1 MNLPAISFLPPWRL
15 WPDNKEMRQWY
26 VVQSKPQQADRV
38 AVQLEEL
45 LAIEVYNPKIEVRV
59 VRGTRKL
66 TQIKPLFPN
75 YLFARVDLPEEWKT
89 ITFTRG
95 VARVLGGWKDPRSI
109 DESVVNTI
117 RNQERRKDRLIS
129 YYRFKARESVVV
141 RSGPFK
147 DVHGIFDRYID
158 EGGRVRILLSL
169 IGFDAAVELE
179 SEQVAK
185 A

>member
-1 MNLPAISFLPPWRL
+1 MR
-15 WPDNKEMRQWY
+15 EMRHWY
-26 VVQSKPQQADRV
+26 VVQSKPQQTDRV

-59 VRGTRKL
+59 VRGTRKT

-75 YLFARVDLPEEWKT
+75 YLFARLELPEQWKT

-95 VARVLGGWKDPRSI
+95 VTRVLGGWEDPRPV
-109 DESVVNTI
+109 DDAVVDAI
-117 RNQERRKDRLIS
+117 RTQERRKDRLIS
-129 YYRFKARESVVV
+129 YYRFQPREGVVV
-141 RSGPFK
+141 RSGPLK
-147 DVHGIFDRYID
+147 DIHGIFDRYVD

-185 A
+185 R

>member
-1 MNLPAISFLPPWRL
+1 
-15 WPDNKEMRQWY
+15 MRHWY
-26 VVQSKPQQADRV
+26 VVQSKPQQAERV
-38 AVQLEEL
+38 AAQLEEL
-45 LAIEVYNPKIEVRV
+45 LAIEVYNPRIEVRV

-66 TQIKPLFPN
+66 TQVKPLFPN
-75 YLFARVDLPEEWKT
+75 YLFARLDLPEEWKT

-95 VARVLGGWKDPRSI
+95 VARVLGGWEDPRPI
-109 DESVVNTI
+109 DESVVAAI
-117 RNQERRKDRLIS
+117 RSQERRKDRLIS
-129 YYRFKARESVVV
+129 YYRFKPQEFVVV

-179 SEQVAK
+179 SEQVSK
-185 A
+185 L

>member
-1 MNLPAISFLPPWRL
+1 MPP
-15 WPDNKEMRQWY
+15 MRHWY

-45 LAIEVYNPKIEVRV
+45 LGVEVYNPKIEVRI

-75 YLFARVDLPEEWKT
+75 YLFARLDLPEEWKT

-95 VARVLGGWKDPRSI
+95 VARVLGGWEDPRSI
-109 DESVVNTI
+109 DESVVTAI

-129 YYRFKARESVVV
+129 YYRFKPRESVVV

-179 SEQVAK
+179 SEQVSK
-185 A
+185 L

>member
-1 MNLPAISFLPPWRL
+1 
-15 WPDNKEMRQWY
+15 MRQWY
-26 VVQSKPQQADRV
+26 VIQSKPQQTDRV
-38 AVQLEEL
+38 AVQLKEL
-45 LAIEVYNPKIEVRV
+45 LGIEVYNPKIEVRV

-75 YLFARVDLPEEWKT
+75 YLFARLDLPEQWKT

-95 VARVLGGWKDPRSI
+95 VARVLGGWEAPRPV
-109 DESVVNTI
+109 DDAVVAAI
-117 RNQERRKDRLIS
+117 RTQERRKDRLIS
-129 YYRFKARESVVV
+129 YYRFKPRESVVV

-147 DVHGIFDRYID
+147 DIHGIFDRYVD

-169 IGFDAAVELE
+169 VGYSAAVELE

>member
-1 MNLPAISFLPPWRL
+1 
-15 WPDNKEMRQWY
+15 MRHWY

-38 AVQLEEL
+38 AIQLEEL
-45 LAIEVYNPKIEVRV
+45 LGVEVYNPKIEVRV

-75 YLFARVDLPEEWKT
+75 YLFARLELPEEWKT

-95 VARVLGGWKDPRSI
+95 VARVLGGWEHPRSI
-109 DESVVNTI
+109 DESVVTAI

-129 YYRFKARESVVV
+129 YYRFKHRESVVV

-179 SEQVAK
+179 SEQVSK
-185 A
+185 L

>member
-1 MNLPAISFLPPWRL
+1 
-15 WPDNKEMRQWY
+15 MRHWY
-26 VVQSKPQQADRV
+26 VVQSKPQQAERV
-38 AVQLEEL
+38 AAQLEEL
-45 LAIEVYNPKIEVRV
+45 LAIEVYNPRIEVRV

-66 TQIKPLFPN
+66 TQVKPLFPN
-75 YLFARVDLPEEWKT
+75 YLFARLDLPEEWKT

-95 VARVLGGWKDPRSI
+95 VARVLGGWEDPRPI
-109 DESVVNTI
+109 DESVVAAI
-117 RNQERRKDRLIS
+117 RSQERRKDRLIS
-129 YYRFKARESVVV
+129 YYRFKPQEFVVV

-179 SEQVAK
+179 SEQVSK